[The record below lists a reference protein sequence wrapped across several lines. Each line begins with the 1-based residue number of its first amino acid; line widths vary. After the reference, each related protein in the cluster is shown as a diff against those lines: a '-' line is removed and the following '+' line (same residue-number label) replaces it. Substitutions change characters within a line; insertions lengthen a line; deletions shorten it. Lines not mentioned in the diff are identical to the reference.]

1 MIVVWMMLV
10 ACNEK
15 DVEINEAPE
24 LLSLTVTPDTVTTS
38 SEMRCFATASDVNN
52 DLLQTVYRWDAAG
65 ITLGDSS
72 VLQLTPDMVE
82 PTQEIDC
89 IVEISDGQVSIE
101 QALSVIVENSEPV
114 LQEVLITPERAF
126 VDSEL
131 LCSFTASDP
140 DLEVLNHEI
149 VWTLAGEVL
158 SNSETLVLDPSTM
171 NLNVGG
177 EVFCSVEVEDAY
189 GGSATLQ
196 TSVALLNTKPNIDSV
211 SLSPENPTT
220 QDTLICTAQNPFDIN
235 NDVVALSYLW
245 TIDGVE
251 QSVNGPELTGFGVGE
266 VVECFVTPTDGIL
279 DGETE
284 SATATVINTLPVI
297 SALDIQ
303 PNTNVKAD
311 DSVACVVTAED
322 IDGDLLTNTYEW
334 STSSNSSSSNATVLG
349 AQSILQLS
357 PVDVAV
363 GEQVVCAVEILD
375 SHGGMVEETASI
387 VIENTSPTFTNV
399 PVITGTA
406 TSGSTVTCQ
415 GAVEDLNDGPLLTT
429 VTWTLNDGTMLG
441 TGVTLFIDPSVTDA
455 EDDIVCTIV
464 ATDNNGASVSQDTST
479 VVVNT
484 APIVSALSFVDTAI
498 FTNDELELS
507 ISSLDADQDQS
518 ITFTVEWHVLDSSNS
533 MQDTIVQTGA
543 DTILDGQY
551 FDWGDEVYA
560 VVTPFDGLDDGLSET
575 STSVT
580 VLNTIPIVAD
590 LSLSDVT
597 VFTNEQLEVAVTL
610 EDNDVEQVLSWTVE
624 WHRIDGTTS
633 QDTVVQTGS
642 ETIVDGQL
650 FDKGDVLYA
659 VVTPFD
665 GTDYGVAVTSLTVAV
680 LNTPPESIEVSV
692 SPENPRLDLDDVEC
706 MVVNASPD
714 VDGDTIEYT
723 YEWSDSSGQVLQN
736 TQTSQTTDVLVS
748 SLLSIPEDITC
759 TVTPFD
765 GEDVAPSTEVS
776 VSVVFD
782 CNCPQTTNR
791 DFAYTYWPLNFR
803 NVNFNAYGFYT
814 ARYFMTGYYGAVID
828 MSNGSLLHLAQVSG
842 LNMED
847 VALSDDSWMES
858 GLGSD
863 ITYSV
868 EVNGVVWN
876 ATDFLNPSETGNHGE
891 DNPSM
896 LMDMGRFQQ
905 HMEIPE
911 VLYQGNTDL
920 LGSLSIVSTP
930 QHLVLT
936 HRTVS
941 STTYNGSVTIQTTLS
956 GDLWTQSQVSVLDG
970 TRAVELLDTDGVG
983 WVVIAPEISDVITQS
998 SNGSIVVSRTVSSLS
1013 AGQEI
1018 TIPVM
1023 LIPADEVSSS
1033 QISMYLEPENTVQV
1047 NYAQMNQSDA
1057 LTTGIQNA
1065 YWNWERGSFTV
1076 PLGSIMGSGA
1086 SGNSTN
1092 WSNGTDF
1099 NLYNRHQLEIVHSSP
1114 ESLYV
1119 PLFLDGP
1126 INTTFN
1132 ITGGAPLFRSDTEE
1146 PTGLPIQ
1153 VSKNWHVPGYWPN
1166 WFHMYSTPTV
1176 TAGAH
1181 SMELTV
1187 AIGKWGET
1195 FAASHAQLSL
1205 VGWGT
1210 NQQWDESA
1218 LGAWGESIT
1227 YDPDK
1232 TLRRAMVDDVRPFLM
1247 EVNGQYNWTGNVGGA
1262 DFLKYVD
1269 INRPWRDQQPTQL
1282 KSTYTAPGP
1291 VMTDVTYS
1299 GITDGGDIAMSAQT
1313 HLVRT
1318 DDIVRAYYVLQY
1330 DFLEDVEYAR
1340 LGLFQIAADN
1350 YSDNG
1355 FTKYAYGDS
1364 TGVLFDGTVPNHNT
1378 SGYASNA
1385 DRGIPLTGDHPW
1397 VFMYDSVRTGGNLP
1411 EHVADVGFVVRDY
1424 TANINGVLIDTPH
1437 ININRTRNGG
1447 WSQMAFE
1454 LGVPFD
1460 ASNVVIEAGSSIHA
1474 VVEYLVVPNDISLYY
1489 GPSSDMANVDSLLF
1503 GTTDIIELL
1512 ASENSIE
1519 ITPSIGVVEQVQP
1532 TVITGVVGELAA
1544 QFEMIGGFGYTPITI
1559 QGLFRAD
1566 GWHLQYLEN
1575 GVWMTIDQS
1584 VHDNDFWQT
1593 RFDEET
1599 GLYAITFSVDTDTA
1613 TEFRLMR

>member
-1 MIVVWMMLV
+1 MIAVWIMLV

-15 DVEINEAPE
+15 FVEINDAPE
-24 LLSLTVTPDTVTTS
+24 ILNLAVTPDTITTS
-38 SEMRCFATASDVNN
+38 SELRCMATATDVNN
-52 DLLQTVYRWDAAG
+52 DALQTVYRWDSSG
-65 ITLGDSS
+65 TTLGDAS
-72 VLQLTPDMVE
+72 VLQLTPDMVA

-89 IVEISDGQVSIE
+89 IVQISDGEDSIE
-101 QALSVIVENSEPV
+101 QALTVTVTNSEPV
-114 LQEVLITPERAF
+114 LEDVRITPERAF

-131 LCSFTASDP
+131 ECSFTASDP
-140 DLEVLNHEI
+140 DLEVLSHEI

-158 SNSETLVLDPSTM
+158 SNSETLILDPSTM
-171 NLNVGG
+171 NLNVGE
-177 EVFCSVEVEDAY
+177 EVVCSVEVEDAY
-189 GGSATLQ
+189 GGSATMQSAVVLD
-196 TSVALLNTKPNIDSV
+196 NTQPNIDSV
-211 SLSPENPTT
+211 SLFPENPTT
-220 QDTLICTAQNPFDIN
+220 QDILTCTPQNPFDIN
-235 NDVVALSYLW
+235 NDVVEFSYQW

-251 QSVNGPELTGFGVGE
+251 QTVNGPELSGLGVGE
-266 VVECFVTPTDGIL
+266 VVECFVTPNDGVL

-284 SATATVINTLPVI
+284 SASVTVINTAPVI
-297 SALDIQ
+297 SAVVIQ
-303 PNTNVKAD
+303 PNANVKAD
-311 DSVACVVTAED
+311 DSVVCSVTAED
-322 IDGDLLTNTYEW
+322 MDGDVLTNTHQW
-334 STSSNSSSSNATVLG
+334 SISSTSIVLG
-349 AQSILQLS
+349 AQSNLQLS
-357 PVDVAV
+357 PIDVAV
-363 GEQVVCAVEILD
+363 GDQVVCTVEVLD
-375 SHGGMVEETASI
+375 SHGAMVEDAASI
-387 VIENTSPTFTNV
+387 VIENTEPVFTSP
-399 PVITGTA
+399 PLITGVA
-406 TSGSTVTCQ
+406 TSGSTLTCQ
-415 GAVEDLNDGPLLTT
+415 GTVEDLNDGTLSTT
-429 VTWTLNDGTMLG
+429 VSWMLSDGTVLG
-441 TGVTLFIDPSVTDA
+441 TGATLLIDPTATNA

-464 ATDNNGASVSQDTST
+464 ATDNNGATVSQDTST

-484 APIVSALSFVDTAI
+484 APVVNALSFVETAV

-507 ISSLDADQDQS
+507 MSILDADQDQS
-518 ITFTVEWHVLDSSNS
+518 ITSTVEWHVLDNSNG
-533 MQDTIVQTGA
+533 MQDTVVQTGV

-551 FDWGDEVYA
+551 FDWSDEVYA
-560 VVTPFDGLDDGLSET
+560 VVTPFDGLDYGLSET
-575 STSVT
+575 SSSVT
-580 VLNTIPIVAD
+580 VLNTIPVIAD

-597 VFTNEQLEVAVTL
+597 VFTNDQIEVVVTL
-610 EDNDVEQVLSWTVE
+610 EDEDVDDVEQVLSWIAE
-624 WHRIDGTTS
+624 WHRVDGTTS

-642 ETIVDGQL
+642 ETIVDGQF
-650 FDKGDVLYA
+650 FDKGDEVYA

-714 VDGDTIEYT
+714 VDGDTIQYT
-723 YEWSDSSGQVLQN
+723 YEWSDSSGQILQN
-736 TQTSQTTDVLVS
+736 TQTIQTTDVLAS

-765 GEDVAPSTEVS
+765 GEDVAASTEAS

-782 CNCPQTTNR
+782 CNCPQTTDR

-803 NVNFNAYGFYT
+803 HTNFNLYGFHT
-814 ARYFMTGYYGAVID
+814 VRYFMTGYYGAVID
-828 MSNGSLLHLAQVSG
+828 MSNGSLLNLVQVSG

-847 VALSDDSWMES
+847 VALSDDAWMES
-858 GLGSD
+858 GLSSD

-868 EVNGVVWN
+868 EVNGVEWN
-876 ATDFLNPSETGNHGE
+876 ATDFLNSGETGNHGE

-941 STTYNGSVTIQTTLS
+941 STTYNGSVTIQTSLS
-956 GDLWTQSQVSVLDG
+956 GDLWTQSQLSVLDG
-970 TRAVELLDTDGVG
+970 TRAVQLLDTDGVG
-983 WVVIAPEISDVITQS
+983 WIVIAPESSDVITQS
-998 SNGSIVVSRTVSSLS
+998 SNGSVVVSRTVSSLT

-1033 QISMYLEPENTVQV
+1033 QIAMYLEPENTVQV

-1132 ITGGAPLFRSDTEE
+1132 ITGGAPLFRSDNEE

-1176 TAGAH
+1176 PAGSH

-1205 VGWGT
+1205 VGWGA

-1232 TLRRAMVDDVRPFLM
+1232 TLRRAMLDDVRPFLM

-1318 DDIVRAYYVLQY
+1318 DDLVRAYYVLQY

-1364 TGVLFDGTVPNHNT
+1364 TGVLFDATVPNHNT

-1385 DRGIPLTGDHPW
+1385 DRGIALTGEHPW

-1411 EHVADVGFVVRDY
+1411 EHVADVGFVVREY
-1424 TANINGVLIDTPH
+1424 AANINGVLIDTPH

-1460 ASNVVIEAGSSIHA
+1460 AANVVIEAGSSIHA

-1489 GPSSDMANVDSLLF
+1489 GPSTDMASVDPLLF

-1532 TVITGVVGELAA
+1532 TVITGVVGEVAA
-1544 QFEMIGGFGYTPITI
+1544 QFEMIGGFGYTPMTI

-1566 GWHLQYLEN
+1566 GWQLQYLDN

-1593 RFDEET
+1593 RFDEDT
-1599 GLYAITFSVDTDTA
+1599 GFYAVTFSVATDTA
-1613 TEFRLMR
+1613 TEFRLVR